1 MHCKSRGLV
10 ASSTTEIPKPILPLT
25 TLSRIGLCPHPELA
39 WTSLECCNRQI
50 NQFVSQKHMNQ
61 SQPKNPLHGIT
72 LKSIL
77 EYLVAE
83 YGWEQLGDRINI
95 HCFNDEPSINSSLK
109 FLRQTDWA
117 RAKVE
122 RLYLNSISYDQRKG
136 KNRADANEIQSK
148 TGSVWDRARKD

>member
-1 MHCKSRGLV
+1 
-10 ASSTTEIPKPILPLT
+10 
-25 TLSRIGLCPHPELA
+25 
-39 WTSLECCNRQI
+39 
-50 NQFVSQKHMNQ
+50 MNQ

-95 HCFNDEPSINSSLK
+95 HCFNHEPSINSSLK

-122 RLYLNSISYDQRKG
+122 RLYLNSISYDERNG
-136 KNRADANEIQSK
+136 KNNADANEKQSE
-148 TGSVWDRARKD
+148 TGSVWDRARQD